1 MLALNNLH
9 VYHGHL
15 HVLKGIHLQIGKGE
29 IMAIVGAN
37 GAGKSTLLGTIA
49 GIYLPK
55 EGEII
60 FENEALPYGKVE
72 QIVKK
77 GICLVPER
85 RQIFDDLSVKDNLL
99 LGAYHRYRH
108 DFQQV
113 MRDYEN
119 VLETFPK
126 LKTMLDRPG
135 GLLSGGEQQML
146 AIGRGLMAKPTLMM
160 LDEPS
165 LGLAPLVV
173 KEIMKLLEQLRD
185 QFGTTILLVEQNVRA
200 ALQIADYACVL
211 DRGEIVIQGKAD
223 ELLRDERVKNAYLGI
238 QKRTSCDEIT
248 MSGKEE
254 HNIVK

>member
-1 MLALNNLH
+1 VLTLNHLH

-15 HVLKGIHLQIGKGE
+15 HVLKEIHLQVGKGE
-29 IMAIVGAN
+29 IVAIVGAN

-49 GIYLPK
+49 GVYSPK
-55 EGEII
+55 AGEII
-60 FENEALPYGKVE
+60 FENEPLPYGKVE

-99 LGAYHRYRH
+99 LGAYHRYRG

-113 MRDYEN
+113 MRDYEH
-119 VLETFPK
+119 VLEVFPK

-146 AIGRGLMAKPTLMM
+146 AIGRGLMAKPKLLM

-165 LGLAPLVV
+165 LGLAPLIV
-173 KEIMKLLEQLRD
+173 KEMMKLLKQLRD
-185 QFGTTILLVEQNVRA
+185 QFSTTILLVEQNVRA

-211 DRGEIVIQGKAD
+211 DRGEIVMRGKAA
-223 ELLRDERVKNAYLGI
+223 ELLDDERVKKAYLGM
-238 QKRTSCDEIT
+238 QHKQEYNVA
-248 MSGKEE
+248 K
-254 HNIVK
+254 